1 MLLESE
7 LISTFQ
13 TIDDNLNEAYEIN
26 DCNKISEL
34 LSDSWTLLE
43 PGFGIVSK
51 GQFLE
56 SVKCQK
62 LIHKAMKK
70 VVIRANCF
78 DAIAIVISRGKN
90 TGIYGDKPFDTEV
103 WVTNI
108 YRNEGRGWISI
119 STQESPI
126 PCL

>member
-1 MLLESE
+1 MLSESE

-13 TIDDNLNEAYEIN
+13 AIDDHLNEAYELN

-51 GQFLE
+51 DKFLK
-56 SVKCQK
+56 SIKGQK

-78 DAIAIVISRGKN
+78 DTIAIVISRGKS
-90 TGIYGDKPFDTEV
+90 TGLYLDNPFDTEV
-103 WVTNI
+103 WVANI
-108 YRNEGRGWISI
+108 YRNEGSDWICI

-126 PCL
+126 PCH